1 MDMINL
7 TWKLL
12 NLHDQNLPISKEKRY
27 ARLESVS
34 KMKVLVRTMLRTRP
48 KLPREL
54 TSLNPKDPEWQ
65 DKMIYPTIEHG
76 KFFKQGVLWCALQAF
91 YIYNYP

>member
-1 MDMINL
+1 MDLIQV

-34 KMKVLVRTMLRTRP
+34 KMKKLIRTMVRTRP
-48 KLPREL
+48 QLPLEL
-54 TSLNPKDPEWQ
+54 TQLDPQDPEWE
-65 DKMIYPTIEHG
+65 DKMIYPRIEHH
-76 KFFKQGVLWCALQAF
+76 KFYGQGFLWLAMQGF
-91 YIYNYP
+91 FIYNYP

>member
-1 MDMINL
+1 MDLIQV

-12 NLHDQNLPISKEKRY
+12 NLHDQNLPVSKEKRY
-27 ARLESVS
+27 ARLESIS
-34 KMKVLVRTMLRTRP
+34 KMKMLMRTMLRTRP

-54 TSLNPKDPEWQ
+54 TSLDPQDPEWQ
-65 DKMIYPTIEHG
+65 DKMIYPSIEHN
-76 KFFKQGVLWCALQAF
+76 KLYKQGFLWLAMQAF